1 MARQSSISPRAA
13 SSNGARCCAA
23 IASSCCSANQ
33 RQSAMSTTLLRSWPT
48 CSATYAST
56 ALSSAGST
64 VTLIFARVRPVA
76 VATTAASVVLPTVL
90 SIVVPPSTVDAT
102 GHQQDEDERRDGR
115 VDRQAGREP
124 MRIGDGADEGGEGD
138 REMADRRD
146 DRLTRAGEAGP
157 EREVR
162 RLLERVEDRPGQTE
176 DAERERLGGHVRRD
190 EQRRDRQHKDE
201 RQRCQHP
208 APGRPPRDDRDH
220 RVADDAG
227 DHRRADRE
235 RGDRLVLA
243 ALAPQE
249 RGREAEERL
258 VEQPVEAVY
267 D

>member
-33 RQSAMSTTLLRSWPT
+33 RQSATSTTLLRSWPT

-64 VTLIFARVRPVA
+64 VTLIFARVRSGAGAAIVPLLVLPNI
-76 VATTAASVVLPTVL
+76 ASVVA
-90 SIVVPPSTVDAT
+90 SMSAADAA
-102 GHQQDEDERRDGR
+102 GHQQDEDERWDGR

-124 MRIGDGADEGGEGD
+124 MRIGDGADEGREGD

-157 EREVR
+157 EREVS

-201 RQRCQHP
+201 RQRRQHP
-208 APGRPPRDDRDH
+208 APGRPPRDDRNH
-220 RVADDAG
+220 RVADEAG

-235 RGDRLVLA
+235 
-243 ALAPQE
+243 
-249 RGREAEERL
+249 
-258 VEQPVEAVY
+258 
-267 D
+267 